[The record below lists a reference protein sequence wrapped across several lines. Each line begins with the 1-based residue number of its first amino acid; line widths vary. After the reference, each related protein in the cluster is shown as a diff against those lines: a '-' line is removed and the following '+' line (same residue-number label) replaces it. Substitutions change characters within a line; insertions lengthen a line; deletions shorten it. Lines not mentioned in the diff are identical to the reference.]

1 MPINLNDNNINV
13 GAFGTTTQPDIVG
26 QNGQLVKVNGVI
38 PTSGT
43 GGGDVYT
50 NQPNTFTQVNTFNA
64 NTVLT
69 TMDTGNINTVGDIT
83 ATATIACTTLQTS
96 GNVEATGNVECV
108 KVEASGNVECV
119 DVDASGSCTVDGV
132 GIFSG
137 VLNSDNNLQ
146 MDTGSNRSIRAVAYG
161 PGRTIISDVDYLDFK
176 QCSKLN
182 EAQTATAEKTFSAGI
197 VNKQKLKTQFPSSTT
212 QLFETQATANNLQN
226 LSYVDEDA
234 TSTPMI
240 EYTGTRA
247 SDATVF
253 NEMVVYPHTTHKS
266 IFTVED
272 ADVATT
278 GSRVVIVDGTMH
290 LRTLTG
296 STPKIT
302 WNDSTSDVS
311 IPRGLDVFESSSTDY
326 SRKIEFN
333 TVSDTSATTT
343 LNIVNLESSGTK
355 PVIKINGSQLS
366 LDDLDPNLFTTNGNI
381 TTTNGTIT
389 ATNGAIVGNS
399 LTSNSSLTLPD
410 ANGAIWFGDTAPIAN
425 IQQVSGVTNNN
436 IVLTTKTPTDSF
448 AVKCGVSAPVDSF
461 RFSTDGIGTSI
472 VSGSPVNYTN
482 VRRIT
487 VEQPTNSS
495 SNPGTYQVL
504 TTSPE
509 DQYAQGLEIANL
521 LAQSVNLGTQVGPTT
536 TCTIGADV
544 NDALNVNAQLTATF
558 DATFNGNN
566 TLGPSSGILGST
578 TVRQPMV
585 FDNATAVGLFKTGY
599 LGGAD
604 LFTYVQNL
612 RATPVWTGMP
622 YVGAPT
628 IFVNIAGRFA
638 LEYYTE
644 TWGTNTK
651 VFWRGATELR
661 AGGAITAGSNIGSLP
676 VGIRPSNPDIVG
688 AQGQA
693 LSDTCKVTFETNG
706 NVIFNGSNNAC
717 TIINF
722 SQIEYFIN

>member
-13 GAFGTTTQPDIVG
+13 GAFGTLVQPDIVG

-83 ATATIACTTLQTS
+83 ATATIGCTTLQTT

-108 KVEASGNVECV
+108 DVEASGNVECV
-119 DVDASGSCTVDGV
+119 DVEASGACTVGGV

-161 PGRTIISDVDYLDFK
+161 PGRTVISDVDYLDFK

-226 LSYVDEDA
+226 LSYVDEDS

-253 NEMVVYPHTTHKS
+253 NSMTVHPRTTHKS

-278 GSRVVIVDGTMH
+278 GHRVVIVDGTMH
-290 LRTLTG
+290 LRTLTD
-296 STPKIT
+296 STPMIT
-302 WNDSTSDVS
+302 WNDTTSDVS
-311 IPRGLDVFESSSTDY
+311 IPRGLDVFESSSADY
-326 SRKIEFN
+326 ARRIEFN

-343 LNIVNLESSGTK
+343 LDIVNLESSGTK

-389 ATNGAIVGNS
+389 ATNGAVVGNS
-399 LTSNSSLTLPD
+399 LTSESSLTLPD
-410 ANGAIWFGDTAPIAN
+410 ANGTIRFGDVAPVAN
-425 IQQVSGVTNNN
+425 IQQVSGANNN
-436 IVLTTKTPTDSF
+436 IVLTTKNTTDAF
-448 AVKCGVSAPVDSF
+448 AVKCGVASSIDTF
-461 RFSTDGIGTSI
+461 RFSTDGTSTDGTNSF
-472 VSGSPVNYTN
+472 TN
-482 VRRIT
+482 VRRLTIH
-487 VEQPTNSS
+487 QPAGSTGSALG
-495 SNPGTYQVL
+495 GTFQVL
-504 TTSPE
+504 TNSPE
-509 DQYAQGLEIANL
+509 DQYNQSLGIAQI
-521 LAQSVNLGTQVGPTT
+521 LAQSLNLGTQVGVNTA
-536 TCTIGADV
+536 INMGNDV
-544 NDALNVNAQLTATF
+544 NDAVSITAQLTANF

-566 TLGPSSGILGST
+566 ILGPSTGTLGST

-585 FDNATAVGLFKTGY
+585 FDNASAVSLTKTGY
-599 LGGAD
+599 FGGAD
-604 LFTYVQNL
+604 LFTYVDSL
-612 RATPVWTGMP
+612 RATPVWTGFP
-622 YVGAPT
+622 YTGAPT
-628 IFVNIAGRFA
+628 TFVDIAGRFS
-638 LEYYTE
+638 LEYFTE
-644 TWGTNTK
+644 TYGTNTK
-651 VFWRGATELR
+651 ITVRGATTLR
-661 AGGAITAGSNIGSLP
+661 TGGAIPGGSVIASLP
-676 VGIRPSNPDIVG
+676 VSARPTNDVIVVC
-688 AQGQA
+688 QGQT
-693 LSDTCKVTFETNG
+693 LLDTCRVTFATNG
-706 NVIFNGSNNAC
+706 NVVYDGSNNLN
-717 TIINF
+717 TSVINF

>member
-26 QNGQLVKVNGVI
+26 QNGQLVKVNGVV

-64 NTVLT
+64 NTV
-69 TMDTGNINTVGDIT
+69 MDTLDTDNINTVGDIT
-83 ATATIACTTLQTS
+83 CTGLLQVG
-96 GNVEATGNVECV
+96 GNAEITGNVECV

-119 DVDASGSCTVDGV
+119 DVEASGACTVGGI

-137 VLNSDNNLQ
+137 ILNSDNNLQ
-146 MDTGSNRSIRAVAYG
+146 MDAGSSRTIRSVVYG
-161 PGRTIISDVDYLDFK
+161 PGRTIVSDNDYLDAN

-182 EAQTATAEKTFSAGI
+182 VAQTATAEKTFSAGI

-226 LSYVDEDA
+226 LSYVDEDS

-253 NEMVVYPHTTHKS
+253 NSMTVHPHTTHKS

-272 ADVATT
+272 VDVATT
-278 GSRVVIVDGTMH
+278 GHRVVIVDGTMH
-290 LRTLTG
+290 LRTLTD
-296 STPKIT
+296 STPMIT
-302 WNDSTSDVS
+302 WNDTTADVS
-311 IPRGLDVFESSSTDY
+311 IPRGLDVFESSSADY

-366 LDDLDPNLFTTNGNI
+366 LDDLDPNLTTTNGNI
-381 TTTNGTIT
+381 TTTNGNIT
-389 ATNGAIVGNS
+389 ATNGDITGNS
-399 LTSNSSLTLPD
+399 LESGSSLILPD
-410 ANGAIWFGDTAPIAN
+410 ANGRVQWGLTAPIATF
-425 IQQVSGVTNNN
+425 QQVSGANNN
-436 IVLTTKTPTDSF
+436 VVLTTKNTTDSF

-461 RFSTDGIGTSI
+461 RFSTDGTGTSI
-472 VSGSPVNYTN
+472 VAGVPTNYTN

-509 DQYAQGLEIANL
+509 DQYAQGVSIANL
-521 LAQSVNLGTQVGPTT
+521 LAQSVNLGTQLGVNTAIN
-536 TCTIGADV
+536 IGSDV
-544 NDALNVNAQLTATF
+544 NDAVSITAQLTANF
-558 DATFNGNN
+558 DANFFGNN
-566 TLGPSSGILGST
+566 ILGPSTGTLGST

-585 FDNATAVGLFKTGY
+585 FDTAGAVSLTKTGY

-604 LFTYVQNL
+604 IFTYVQNL

-622 YVGAPT
+622 YIGAPT
-628 IFVNIAGRFA
+628 IFQDVPGRFP

-661 AGGAITAGSNIGSLP
+661 AGGAISPQNIGSIP
-676 VGIRPSNPDIVG
+676 VSIRPTNAVIVSC
-688 AQGQA
+688 QGQA
-693 LSDTCKVTFETNG
+693 LNDTCRVTFETNG
-706 NVIFNGSNNAC
+706 NVVFNGSTNPGVA
-717 TIINF
+717 IINF

>member
-26 QNGQLVKVNGVI
+26 QNGQLVKVNGVV

-83 ATATIACTTLQTS
+83 ATATIACTTLETA

-108 KVEASGNVECV
+108 DVEASGNVECV
-119 DVDASGSCTVDGV
+119 DVEASGSCTVGGV

-161 PGRTIISDVDYLDFK
+161 PGRTVISDVDYLDFK

-197 VNKQKLKTQFPSSTT
+197 VNKQKLKTQFASSTT

-278 GSRVVIVDGTMH
+278 GHRVVIVDGTMH
-290 LRTLTG
+290 LRTLTD
-296 STPKIT
+296 STPMIT
-302 WNDSTSDVS
+302 WNDTTADVS

-343 LNIVNLESSGTK
+343 LDIVNLESSGTK

-410 ANGAIWFGDTAPIAN
+410 VNGVIWFGDTAPIAN
-425 IQQVSGVTNNN
+425 IQQVGGANNN
-436 IVLTTKTPTDSF
+436 IVLTTKNPSDAF
-448 AVKCGVSAPVDSF
+448 GIKCGVSASVDSF

-472 VSGSPVNYTN
+472 GAGGTPANYTN

-487 VEQPTNSS
+487 VEQPLNSS

-509 DQYAQGLEIANL
+509 DQYRQGLEIANL
-521 LAQSVNLGTQVGPTT
+521 LAQSVNLGTQAGVQTAIN
-536 TCTIGADV
+536 IGSDV
-544 NDALNVNAQLTATF
+544 NDAVSITAQLTANF
-558 DATFNGNN
+558 DASFFGNN
-566 TLGPSSGILGST
+566 TLGPSTGALGST

-585 FDNATAVGLFKTGY
+585 FDTATAVGLFKTGY

-661 AGGAITAGSNIGSLP
+661 TSGAIPAGSNIGSLP
-676 VGIRPSNPDIVG
+676 VGIRPSNPVIVV
-688 AQGQA
+688 AQGQS
-693 LSDTCKVTFETNG
+693 LLDTCRITFHTNG
-706 NVIFNGSNNAC
+706 NVTFDGSNNPC